1 MPSLYPLSELPS
13 TSTFR
18 YFQLWKALNQ
28 KYGSDPSNLFPLKE
42 GPRISAEL
50 THEESE
56 AIEFLLT
63 ELGYAKI
70 TETKESV
77 QNIDSS
83 KMTHERTSPQAEPRK
98 LQAQKEIKDSLT
110 AQKGLLESFG
120 VSSPDLSSI
129 SSNLSLFEEDA
140 QVKQCDLEEKST
152 QVEDTSST
160 VSYNVSKQSTDSK
173 SDKAPPKHLLTVWD
187 YNANYGGELYT
198 VKWESDLLLELCD
211 SVTDQMV
218 SN

>member
-1 MPSLYPLSELPS
+1 MPSPYPLSDLPS

-83 KMTHERTSPQAEPRK
+83 KMTQERTSPQAEPRK

-140 QVKQCDLEEKST
+140 QVKQCDPEEKST

-160 VSYNVSKQSTDSK
+160 VSNNVSKQSTESK